1 MRPAGFEPALPAKRG
16 DANPRLKPRGQN
28 DRLGLTWNKS
38 LAFFTLY
45 SFNHAPI
52 LFISYEL
59 LADMYAILVGAKIS
73 KFPIAPNERMTG
85 EKG

>member
-1 MRPAGFEPALPAKRG
+1 
-16 DANPRLKPRGQN
+16 
-28 DRLGLTWNKS
+28 
-38 LAFFTLY
+38 
-45 SFNHAPI
+45 